1 MPWVQKTTHAG
12 KCIYIQRHYSSRY
25 GSKNK
30 CTRGSNYGKTSE
42 AQAAVNNRQ
51 ACLQQEMIFNANF
64 GPGDLTATFTF
75 RKADRP
81 NDLQEIKKL
90 WTAYMAKLRYAY
102 KKAGVDFKWM
112 RAIETPGKNPH
123 IHLALSGIDLT
134 KLPRWPYG
142 RVEYVPVDDRDHH
155 TYGGYLREETHI
167 KQGHEGKYTTAKS
180 RVCFSRSRN
189 LVVPEPE
196 YKIIHNDHWAD
207 EPRAPKGYYVVKD
220 TLNNWEDEVTGF
232 KYQSYV
238 LCPIRAKNQRYL
250 C

>member
-81 NDLQEIKKL
+81 KDLQEIKKL
-90 WTAYMAKLRYAY
+90 WAAYMAKLRYAY
-102 KKAGVDFKWM
+102 KKAGVEFKWM
-112 RAIETPGKNPH
+112 RAIETPDKNPH
-123 IHLALSGIDLT
+123 IHMALSGIDLT

-142 RVEYVPVDDRDHH
+142 RVEYVPVDIETTTPTVGTYARRPTSNKGTRASTQRPSPECALAAAVTWWYRNRNTRSSIATTGQMSQEHPRD
-155 TYGGYLREETHI
+155 TMW
-167 KQGHEGKYTTAKS
+167 S
-180 RVCFSRSRN
+180 RTR
-189 LVVPEPE
+189 
-196 YKIIHNDHWAD
+196 
-207 EPRAPKGYYVVKD
+207 
-220 TLNNWEDEVTGF
+220 
-232 KYQSYV
+232 
-238 LCPIRAKNQRYL
+238 
-250 C
+250 

>member
-1 MPWVQKTTHAG
+1 
-12 KCIYIQRHYSSRY
+12 
-25 GSKNK
+25 
-30 CTRGSNYGKTSE
+30 
-42 AQAAVNNRQ
+42 
-51 ACLQQEMIFNANF
+51 MIFNANF

-81 NDLQEIKKL
+81 KDLQEIKKL
-90 WTAYMAKLRYAY
+90 WAAYMAKLRYAY
-102 KKAGVDFKWM
+102 KKAGVEFKWM
-112 RAIETPGKNPH
+112 RAIETPDKNPH
-123 IHLALSGIDLT
+123 IHMALSGIDLT

-196 YKIIHNDHWAD
+196 YQVIYSDHWAD

-238 LCPIRAKNQRYL
+238 LCPISKNQPHRR